1 MEVKLFEIKIGHEF
15 YSFRNYADAAAAAG
29 AMMRGVKIISSGR
42 INAALEPITV
52 EISSKFIEIPK
63 ARLQRALG
71 EY

>member
-29 AMMRGVKIISSGR
+29 AMMRGVKTKSSGR
-42 INAALEPITV
+42 GVALEPITV
-52 EISSKFIEIPK
+52 EMSSKFIEITK
-63 ARLQRALG
+63 TKLHRALG

>member
-42 INAALEPITV
+42 SAALEPITV
-52 EISSKFIEIPK
+52 EMSSKFIEIPK